1 MNRNTLTTSL
11 APGAGLLLLLP
22 LLAASCTQ
30 HKIDT
35 ASTVDVRPI
44 EVKPIHITVDVNVRI
59 DRQLDEFFA
68 FEEQVDGDDKP
79 GAAGP
84 GTQPSA
90 GVGAATGAGK

>member
-1 MNRNTLTTSL
+1 MNRHSLTTSL
-11 APGAGLLLLLP
+11 AAGTGLVMLP
-22 LLAASCTQ
+22 LLATSCTQ

-68 FEEQVDGDDKP
+68 FEEQVDDDKP
-79 GAAGP
+79 AGAGP
-84 GTQPSA
+84 ATAPSA
-90 GVGAATGAGK
+90 GIDSGD